1 VLSSNLAD
9 LGTQQI
15 AMSLIK
21 GNQTVNFKVNVVFT
35 ENIDNKTAVQ
45 ESSSQLA
52 STVAPYLPKKSS
64 KKKQEV
70 PVISLPLIRP

>member
-45 ESSSQLA
+45 ESNSQLA
-52 STVAPYLPKKSS
+52 PTVPPYLPKKSS
-64 KKKQEV
+64 KKKQ
-70 PVISLPLIRP
+70 